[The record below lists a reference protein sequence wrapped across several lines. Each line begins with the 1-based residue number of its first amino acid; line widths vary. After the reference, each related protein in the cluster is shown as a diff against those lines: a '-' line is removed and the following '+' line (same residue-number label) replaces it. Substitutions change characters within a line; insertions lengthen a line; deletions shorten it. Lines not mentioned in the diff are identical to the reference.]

1 MNCGRFLLL
10 LEGGDTRSL
19 DAGAL
24 DHAAACELC
33 GRALAEARDLEH
45 SLEEHFAVGPM
56 AVPANF
62 TDRLMARV
70 ETLPQVRLAPADIA
84 RATLSAFATPPI
96 AASVAGAAS
105 LLGFAAA
112 FGFDPARMSAVTAT
126 AMAPLARVLEGFGRP
141 LPVSGVAYDV
151 ALAGLALAGLP
162 VLAMLVAAAWLLGN
176 AIGERSPRAL

>member
-19 DAGAL
+19 DREAL
-24 DHAAACELC
+24 GHAASCELC
-33 GRALAEARDLEH
+33 GRALAEAR
-45 SLEEHFAVGPM
+45 SLERSLEAHIADGP
-56 AVPANF
+56 ALVPTDF

-70 ETLPQVRLAPADIA
+70 ETLPQIRVAPADVA

-96 AASVAGAAS
+96 AASVAGAVA

-112 FGFDPARMSAVTAT
+112 LGFDPARMSAVTAT
-126 AMAPLARVLEGFGRP
+126 AMAPFARALDGLARP
-141 LPVSGVAYDV
+141 LPAGGLAYDV

-162 VLAMLVAAAWLLGN
+162 VLAMLVAGAWLLGN
-176 AIGERSPRAL
+176 AIGEKTPRAL

>member
-19 DAGAL
+19 DPEAL
-24 DHAAACELC
+24 GHAASCELC
-33 GRALAEARDLEH
+33 GRALAEARALER
-45 SLEEHFAVGPM
+45 SLEAHFADGP
-56 AVPANF
+56 APVPADF

-96 AASVAGAAS
+96 AASVAGAAL

-112 FGFDPARMSAVTAT
+112 LGFDPARMSAVTAA
-126 AMAPLARVLEGFGRP
+126 AMAPLARSLESFARP
-141 LPVSGVAYDV
+141 LPAGGIAYDV
-151 ALAGLALAGLP
+151 ALTGLALAGLP
-162 VLAMLVAAAWLLGN
+162 VLAMLVAAGWLLGN
-176 AIGERSPRAL
+176 AIGGRSPRAL

>member
-19 DAGAL
+19 DPGAL
-24 DHAAACELC
+24 DHAAVCELC
-33 GRALAEARDLEH
+33 GRALAEARAVES
-45 SLEEHFAVGPM
+45 SLEAHFAEGP
-56 AVPANF
+56 APVPADF

-70 ETLPQVRLAPADIA
+70 ETMPQARLLPADVA

-112 FGFDPARMSAVTAT
+112 LGFDPARMSAVTAT
-126 AMAPLARVLEGFGRP
+126 AMAPLARALEGLARP
-141 LPVSGVAYDV
+141 LPAGGVAYDF

-176 AIGERSPRAL
+176 AIGERSPRTL

>member
-19 DAGAL
+19 DPAAL
-24 DHAAACELC
+24 GHAASCELC
-33 GRALAEARDLEH
+33 GRALAEARALER
-45 SLEEHFAVGPM
+45 SLEAHFADGP
-56 AVPANF
+56 AFVPADF

-70 ETLPQVRLAPADIA
+70 ETLPQVKVAPADIA

-96 AASVAGAAS
+96 AASLAGAVA

-112 FGFDPARMSAVTAT
+112 FGFDAARMSAVTAA
-126 AMAPLARVLEGFGRP
+126 AMAPFARALESFARP
-141 LPVSGVAYDV
+141 LPANGLAYDV
-151 ALAGLALAGLP
+151 ALGGLALACLP

-176 AIGERSPRAL
+176 AIGEKTHRAL